1 MTGAITRENTPR
13 LAVAVAATGLAMLAL
28 FATSPGLGWLNA
40 RNGAILLLLGTF
52 GMGGRPWRELGRH
65 PIVQLLLLFTIYVV
79 LQAVVTHWRMPS
91 IGIDVQLAAASKPLK
106 LIAWACLIGWWL
118 VERPRWLM
126 PALSLLLLG
135 LAGWIAIHVPWDH
148 LSLMFAGRL
157 RLRPG
162 GYAPNLAGL
171 FSALAVLIVTLRL
184 VGGQDTSVRWR
195 AVLHRLILGL
205 ALTLFVAFLLFAQ
218 SRGAW
223 LALLV
228 VLPGSVY
235 WVWRRPGAAVARRR
249 FWPMI
254 IILILFV
261 AAAGTYLTRP
271 VVWSRFDHG
280 EKIVHALERD
290 DFAALNTS
298 VGIRLNLYR
307 FGLQKWSEAPLT
319 GWGLAS
325 IQPMLARSRIQV
337 GTYIPPHLHDIYLQT
352 AVGLG
357 GIGLVL
363 LLLPL
368 VLWLRDL
375 WWACGYDPERRI
387 RNVILLG
394 SLSLVLVANLFDC
407 LLWTNGYMRMP
418 ISLLLAGAMAVSLQR
433 RRVEELLSRPV
444 PKVLPH
450 AAATTV

>member
-1 MTGAITRENTPR
+1 M
-13 LAVAVAATGLAMLAL
+13 LAVVLAATGLAILAL

-52 GMGGRPWRELGRH
+52 GMGGRPWRELVRH

-79 LQAVVTHWRMPS
+79 LQAVITHWRMPA

-106 LIAWACLIGWWL
+106 LLAWACLIGWWL
-118 VERPRWLM
+118 VEHPRWFM

-135 LAGWIAIHVPWDH
+135 MAAWTAMHVPWEH
-148 LSLMFAGRL
+148 FSLIFAGRL
-157 RLRPG
+157 RLRPDD
-162 GYAPNLAGL
+162 GYAPNLVGL

-184 VGGQDTSVRWR
+184 VGDQGRSTRWLV
-195 AVLHRLILGL
+195 VLWRLMLGL
-205 ALTLFVAFLLFAQ
+205 ALLLFVAFLLFAQ

-228 VLPGSVY
+228 VLPGSAY

-249 FWPMI
+249 VWPMI
-254 IILILFV
+254 LIAILFI
-261 AAAGTYLTRP
+261 AAAGAYLTRP
-271 VVWSRFDHG
+271 AVWSRFEQG
-280 EKIVHALERD
+280 GGIVHALD
-290 DFAALNTS
+290 QGDFAALNTS

-307 FGLQKWSEAPLT
+307 FGMEKWREAPLT

-325 IQPMLARSRIQV
+325 IKPMLERSGIRV
-337 GTYIPPHLHDIYLQT
+337 RRYIPPHLHDIYLQT

-363 LLLPL
+363 LLLL
-368 VLWLRDL
+368 FTLWLRDL
-375 WWACGYDPERRI
+375 WWACGHDPEHRTQ
-387 RNVILLG
+387 NVILLG
-394 SLSLVLVANLFDC
+394 GLSLVLVANLFDC

-433 RRVEELLSRPV
+433 RRALQQAPAYKLKDALYKWISQKIVVSGLST
-444 PKVLPH
+444 K
-450 AAATTV
+450 